1 MVLADPTAKAAHYK
15 HNDDENQAS
24 DTLGDGKTFRRYTEP
39 IYQPL
44 EQPLSARAEQ
54 KLRTRRALMDAALAQ
69 LSADR
74 GFGSLSLREVAREAG
89 IAPTSF
95 YRHFAE
101 LDELGLALVDEG
113 GVALRQ
119 LMRQARK
126 RIARNGSAIST
137 SVDTFME
144 YLGNNS
150 NLLRLMLRESTGVS
164 ESFRTAIRA
173 EIDHFVTELAADLAR
188 IAEEQKKPLSDPKLV
203 AEAMVTLVFNQG
215 ADALDATASEKEALK
230 VKLKT
235 QLRMVLVGSRTI
247 ARHKPKP

>member
-1 MVLADPTAKAAHYK
+1 MST
-15 HNDDENQAS
+15 
-24 DTLGDGKTFRRYTEP
+24 
-39 IYQPL
+39 
-44 EQPLSARAEQ
+44 RAEQ

-126 RIARNGSAIST
+126 RVARDGSAIST

-144 YLGNNS
+144 YLGNNA
-150 NLLRLMLRESTGVS
+150 NLFRLMLRESTGVS
-164 ESFRTAIRA
+164 KAFRTAIRA
-173 EIDHFVTELAADLAR
+173 EIEHFVTELEADLRR
-188 IAEEQKKPLSDPKLV
+188 IADGRDRPLSDSRLV

-215 ADALDATASEKEALK
+215 AEALDAGNAQKDILKE
-230 VKLKT
+230 KLKT
-235 QLRMVLVGSRTI
+235 ELRMVLIGSRVI
-247 ARHKPKP
+247 ADQT

>member
-1 MVLADPTAKAAHYK
+1 MAT
-15 HNDDENQAS
+15 
-24 DTLGDGKTFRRYTEP
+24 
-39 IYQPL
+39 
-44 EQPLSARAEQ
+44 RAEQ
-54 KLRTRRALMDAALAQ
+54 KLKTRRALMDAALSQ

-126 RIARNGSAIST
+126 RIARDGGSAIST
-137 SVDTFME
+137 SVEIFME
-144 YLGNNS
+144 YLGNNA
-150 NLLRLMLRESTGVS
+150 NLFRLMLRERTGVS
-164 ESFRTAIRA
+164 KPFRTAVKA
-173 EIDHFVTELAADLAR
+173 EIDHFVTELADDLRR
-188 IAEEQKKPLSDPKLV
+188 IADEQNRPLSEARLV

-215 ADALDATASEKEALK
+215 AEALDATSKEREELK
-230 VKLKT
+230 AKLKT
-235 QLRMVLVGSRTI
+235 ELRMILVGSQTLAKR
-247 ARHKPKP
+247 P

>member
-1 MVLADPTAKAAHYK
+1 M
-15 HNDDENQAS
+15 
-24 DTLGDGKTFRRYTEP
+24 
-39 IYQPL
+39 
-44 EQPLSARAEQ
+44 SARAEQ

-69 LSADR
+69 LSANR

-95 YRHFAE
+95 YRHFTE

-150 NLLRLMLRESTGVS
+150 NLFRLMLRESTGVS
-164 ESFRTAIRA
+164 KSFRTAIKA
-173 EIDHFVTELAADLAR
+173 EIDHFVTELAADLGR
-188 IAEEQKKPLSDPKLV
+188 FAEEEGKPLFDARLV

-215 ADALDATASEKEALK
+215 ADALDATSKERDELK
-230 VKLKT
+230 AKLKT
-235 QLRMVLVGSRTI
+235 ELRMILMGSQTLYRH
-247 ARHKPKP
+247 ARGK

>member
-1 MVLADPTAKAAHYK
+1 M
-15 HNDDENQAS
+15 S
-24 DTLGDGKTFRRYTEP
+24 
-39 IYQPL
+39 I
-44 EQPLSARAEQ
+44 RAEQ

-126 RIARNGSAIST
+126 RIARDGSAVST

-150 NLLRLMLRESTGVS
+150 NLFRLMLRESTGVS
-164 ESFRTAIRA
+164 KPFRTAIKA
-173 EIDHFVTELAADLAR
+173 EIDHFVAELEADLRR
-188 IAEEQKKPLSDPKLV
+188 IAEERNRPLFSSRLV

-215 ADALDATASEKEALK
+215 AEALDATNTQKEELK
-230 VKLKT
+230 TKLKIE
-235 QLRMVLVGSRTI
+235 LRMILVGSRAI
-247 ARHKPKP
+247 ADRGG

>member
-1 MVLADPTAKAAHYK
+1 
-15 HNDDENQAS
+15 
-24 DTLGDGKTFRRYTEP
+24 
-39 IYQPL
+39 
-44 EQPLSARAEQ
+44 
-54 KLRTRRALMDAALAQ
+54 MDAALAQ

-95 YRHFAE
+95 YRHFSE

-126 RIARNGSAIST
+126 RIARAGDGSAIST

-144 YLGNNS
+144 YLGNNA
-150 NLLRLMLRESTGVS
+150 NLFRLMLRERTGVS
-164 ESFRTAIRA
+164 KPFRTAVKA
-173 EIDHFVTELAADLAR
+173 EIDHFVTELADDLR
-188 IAEEQKKPLSDPKLV
+188 RVAEELHKPLSDARLV

-215 ADALDATASEKEALK
+215 AEALDATPVEREVLK
-230 VKLKT
+230 AKLKT
-235 QLRMVLVGSRTI
+235 ELRMILVGSQSLS
-247 ARHKPKP
+247 RHQRRG

>member
-1 MVLADPTAKAAHYK
+1 M
-15 HNDDENQAS
+15 
-24 DTLGDGKTFRRYTEP
+24 
-39 IYQPL
+39 
-44 EQPLSARAEQ
+44 SARAEQ

-126 RIARNGSAIST
+126 RIARDGSAIST
-137 SVDTFME
+137 SVDTFIE
-144 YLGNNS
+144 YLENNT
-150 NLLRLMLRESTGVS
+150 NLLRLMLREKTGVS
-164 ESFRTAIRA
+164 KSFRTAIKA
-173 EIDHFVTELAADLAR
+173 EIDHVVTELADDLNR
-188 IAEEQKKPLSDPKLV
+188 FAEQQGKPLHEARLV
-203 AEAMVTLVFNQG
+203 AEGMVTLVFNQG
-215 ADALDATASEKEALK
+215 AEALDATPKEKEELK
-230 VKLKT
+230 AKLKKE
-235 QLRMVLVGSRTI
+235 LRMILLGSQTL
-247 ARHKPKP
+247 ARRNT

>member
-1 MVLADPTAKAAHYK
+1 
-15 HNDDENQAS
+15 
-24 DTLGDGKTFRRYTEP
+24 
-39 IYQPL
+39 
-44 EQPLSARAEQ
+44 LSARAEQ

-95 YRHFAE
+95 YRHFTE

-150 NLLRLMLRESTGVS
+150 NLFRLMLRESTGVS
-164 ESFRTAIRA
+164 KSFRTAIKA
-173 EIDHFVTELAADLAR
+173 EIDHFVTELAADLGR
-188 IAEEQKKPLSDPKLV
+188 FAEEEGKPLFDARLV

-215 ADALDATASEKEALK
+215 ADALDATPKERDELK
-230 VKLKT
+230 AKLKT
-235 QLRMVLVGSRTI
+235 ELRMILMGSQTLHRH
-247 ARHKPKP
+247 ARSK

>member
-1 MVLADPTAKAAHYK
+1 MAT
-15 HNDDENQAS
+15 
-24 DTLGDGKTFRRYTEP
+24 
-39 IYQPL
+39 
-44 EQPLSARAEQ
+44 RAEQ
-54 KLRTRRALMDAALAQ
+54 KLKTRRALMDAALSQ

-126 RIARNGSAIST
+126 RIARDGSAIST

-144 YLGNNS
+144 YLGNNA
-150 NLLRLMLRESTGVS
+150 NLFRLMLRERTGVS
-164 ESFRTAIRA
+164 KPFRTAVKA
-173 EIDHFVTELAADLAR
+173 EIDHFVTELADDLR
-188 IAEEQKKPLSDPKLV
+188 RFAEERGKPLSEARVV

-215 ADALDATASEKEALK
+215 AEALDASPKEKEELK

-235 QLRMVLVGSRTI
+235 ELRMILLGSQTL
-247 ARHKPKP
+247 ARRR

>member
-1 MVLADPTAKAAHYK
+1 M
-15 HNDDENQAS
+15 S
-24 DTLGDGKTFRRYTEP
+24 
-39 IYQPL
+39 
-44 EQPLSARAEQ
+44 SRAEQ

-137 SVDTFME
+137 SVETFME
-144 YLGNNS
+144 YLAS
-150 NLLRLMLRESTGVS
+150 NANLFRLMLRERTGVS
-164 ESFRTAIRA
+164 KPFRTAIRA
-173 EIDHFVTELAADLAR
+173 EIDHFVTELADDLR
-188 IAEEQKKPLSDPKLV
+188 RFAEDEGKPLSDARLV

-215 ADALDATASEKEALK
+215 AEALDATPKERETLK
-230 VKLKT
+230 AKLKSE
-235 QLRMVLVGSRTI
+235 LRMILVGSQTLS
-247 ARHKPKP
+247 HLGLS

>member
-1 MVLADPTAKAAHYK
+1 V
-15 HNDDENQAS
+15 S
-24 DTLGDGKTFRRYTEP
+24 V
-39 IYQPL
+39 
-44 EQPLSARAEQ
+44 RAEQ

-126 RIARNGSAIST
+126 RIARDGSAIST
-137 SVDTFME
+137 SIETFME
-144 YLGNNS
+144 YLGNNA
-150 NLLRLMLRESTGVS
+150 NLFRLMLRERTGVS
-164 ESFRTAIRA
+164 KPFRTAVQA
-173 EIDHFVTELAADLAR
+173 EIDHFVTELADDLR
-188 IAEEQKKPLSDPKLV
+188 RFAEEEGKPLSDARLV

-215 ADALDATASEKEALK
+215 AEALDATAKERDLLK
-230 VKLKT
+230 AKLKT
-235 QLRMVLVGSRTI
+235 ELRMILVGSQAL
-247 ARHKPKP
+247 ARQSGKRD

>member
-1 MVLADPTAKAAHYK
+1 VA
-15 HNDDENQAS
+15 
-24 DTLGDGKTFRRYTEP
+24 
-39 IYQPL
+39 
-44 EQPLSARAEQ
+44 ARAEQ
-54 KLRTRRALMDAALAQ
+54 KLRTRRALMDAALSQ

-95 YRHFAE
+95 YRHFAD

-137 SVDTFME
+137 SVDTFLE
-144 YLGNNS
+144 YLGNNA
-150 NLLRLMLRESTGVS
+150 NLFRLMLRERTGVS
-164 ESFRTAIRA
+164 KQFRTAVKA
-173 EIDHFVTELAADLAR
+173 EIDHFVTELADDLDR
-188 IAEEQKKPLSDPKLV
+188 FGEERGKPLYNPRTV

-215 ADALDATASEKEALK
+215 AEALDGTRPEKERLRQRLK
-230 VKLKT
+230 ME
-235 QLRMVLVGSRTI
+235 LRMVLLGSQVM
-247 ARHKPKP
+247 ARHQKTTRF